1 MIRLYR
7 FVYILICIFFILLS
21 AICIFFFKR
30 WLGPLGSFVIIV
42 VSLFISLIYSC
53 FLFTQLQR
61 LSIIYFFDFGYWLLI
76 DELIESHL
84 VFLCDSLGLV
94 FSILV
99 LMLSLFVQFF
109 SVEYMY
115 REAYL
120 TRLLYLLQFFISSVL
135 FLFIVFDF
143 FLILVA
149 WELIGLFSLLLV
161 NFYST
166 RVYTLK
172 AALKTFL
179 FSRLSDFFIFLL
191 FVLFV
196 YIFNSSDL
204 SVIFLELPFFLF
216 YTVFILNFGLPLPLV
231 IGFFLVVSGGIKGA
245 QLGAHVWL
253 PDAMEAPTPA
263 SALIHS
269 STLVIMGIY
278 LILRFGLILE
288 LSPPVSYFLIYWGSM
303 TLFLGSVSATFQTDI
318 KKLVAYSTISQ
329 MGYLFCGCGYL
340 CFHEVSFYLIV
351 HAFSKAFLFIC
362 VGYIVNFFSHNT
374 DMRFMG
380 GFYFYGKD
388 VFFFTCFVSIN
399 LAGLPYSA
407 GFISKEFLIFQT
419 FVSSWVFSITK
430 FCWFFSFFFTPVYLL
445 MLVYNVFFYMK
456 PTLFIFNLDLTSF
469 VSNHPLHVVN
479 YMFSRLERSFVYS
492 RLSSIIFLTLLLV
505 IFFGGESIIVY
516 LGGCGASKL
525 LTEFTSILPSSFLW
539 WSHCFTSSFWF
550 IMLQQVSLILL
561 LLGLK
566 YFFFLTRL

>member
-1 MIRLYR
+1 
-7 FVYILICIFFILLS
+7 
-21 AICIFFFKR
+21 
-30 WLGPLGSFVIIV
+30 
-42 VSLFISLIYSC
+42 
-53 FLFTQLQR
+53 
-61 LSIIYFFDFGYWLLI
+61 
-76 DELIESHL
+76 
-84 VFLCDSLGLV
+84 
-94 FSILV
+94 
-99 LMLSLFVQFF
+99 
-109 SVEYMY
+109 MY

-135 FLFIVFDF
+135 LLFIVFDF

-179 FSRLSDFFIFLL
+179 FSRLSDFFIFFL
-191 FVLFV
+191 FILFV
-196 YIFNSSDL
+196 YLFSSSDL
-204 SVIFLELPFFLF
+204 SVIFLEIPFFF
-216 YTVFILNFGLPLPLV
+216 FHTVFIFNFGLPLLSV
-231 IGFFLVVSGGIKGA
+231 LGFLLSISGGIKGA

-288 LSPPVSYFLIYWGSM
+288 FAPPVAYFLIYWGSL
-303 TLFLGSVSATFQTDI
+303 TLLLGSISATFQTDI

-340 CFHEVSFYLIV
+340 CFYEVSFYLII

-374 DMRFMG
+374 DLRFMG
-380 GFYFYGKD
+380 GLYFYGKD
-388 VFFFTCFVSIN
+388 LFFFTFFVSIN

-419 FVSSWVFSITK
+419 FVNSWVFSITK

-445 MLVYNVFFYMK
+445 ILVYNVFFYMK
-456 PTLFIFNLDLTSF
+456 PLIFIFSLDLFSF
-469 VSNHPLHVVN
+469 ISLHPRFL
-479 YMFSRLERSFVYS
+479 YTYLFSTFERSFIYS
-492 RLSSIIFLTLLLV
+492 RLTSLIFFFLLLIV
-505 IFFGGESIIVY
+505 FFLGEFIIIY
-516 LGGCGASKL
+516 LGGCGINKL
-525 LTEFTSILPSSFLW
+525 LSEFTSILPSSFLW
-539 WSHCFTSSFWF
+539 WSHTFVSSFWF
-550 IMLQQVSLILL
+550 FMLQQVSFVLM

-566 YFFFLTRL
+566 YFFFFTRL